1 MRITAEQLNF
11 DATVE
16 ELKSGVRFPNVHK
29 KIMPMKG
36 NDATTSFKCTTIQA
50 QTGYT
55 DAKLPQPFSDS
66 GARGFQYSFVETRP
80 LFRAGAVKRN
90 GAKINLE

>member
-1 MRITAEQLNF
+1 MTLPLHSNAPQY
-11 DATVE
+11 
-16 ELKSGVRFPNVHK
+16 K
-29 KIMPMKG
+29 
-36 NDATTSFKCTTIQA
+36 

>member
-1 MRITAEQLNF
+1 VRITAEQLNF

-16 ELKSGVRFPNVHK
+16 ELKSGVRFPNVHI

-36 NDATTSFKCTTIQA
+36 NDATTSFKCTTIQT

-55 DAKLPQPFSDS
+55 DAKLPQHFPDS
-66 GARGFQYSFVETRP
+66 GARGFQYSRNTTP
-80 LFRAGAVKRN
+80 SRAGAVKSN

>member
-1 MRITAEQLNF
+1 MHHN
-11 DATVE
+11 
-16 ELKSGVRFPNVHK
+16 
-29 KIMPMKG
+29 
-36 NDATTSFKCTTIQA
+36 TSTEP